1 MCPLELTATPEA
13 SPRYMSGGSFRK
25 FGTESN
31 GISGGCCCANADGL
45 NSMNAPTSHV
55 LTGSVFMRSSLVLGS
70 SMPWAKYTKRRGCKT
85 IGPPIVFRADGTKR
99 CGDNDGIHED
109 CGGRG

>member
-1 MCPLELTATPEA
+1 
-13 SPRYMSGGSFRK
+13 
-25 FGTESN
+25 
-31 GISGGCCCANADGL
+31 
-45 NSMNAPTSHV
+45 MNAPTSHV

-109 CGGRG
+109 CGGRGRAGAGGGAGAGRRGGGFLQRQGGQSGGRVWIGRRL